1 MLLNHLHS
9 KRCLMQNRNILEQ
22 GELSFP
28 FAPSDVPSLGVFYI
42 LPIPQEWNSG
52 DFPVILRKLSNVNKC
67 LCQGSLIL
75 FIMITSFPF
84 MLIITW
90 REGARSVSLP
100 QLSSPSLLRRCYQAV
115 GPELSQKVT
124 RCRLRSEHS
133 SRMVAVCSQVAGVLG
148 TLGRH

>member
-22 GELSFP
+22 VELSFP

-42 LPIPQEWNSG
+42 LPIPQQWNSG
-52 DFPVILRKLSNVNKC
+52 DFPIILRKLSNVNKC

-75 FIMITSFPF
+75 FITIISFPF

-90 REGARSVSLP
+90 REGAFSVSLP
-100 QLSSPSLLRRCYQAV
+100 QLSSPSLLRRCCHAV
-115 GPELSQKVT
+115 GPELSQNVT
-124 RCRLRSEHS
+124 RHRLRSEHS
-133 SRMVAVCSQVAGVLG
+133 SRTAAVCSQVAGAIA